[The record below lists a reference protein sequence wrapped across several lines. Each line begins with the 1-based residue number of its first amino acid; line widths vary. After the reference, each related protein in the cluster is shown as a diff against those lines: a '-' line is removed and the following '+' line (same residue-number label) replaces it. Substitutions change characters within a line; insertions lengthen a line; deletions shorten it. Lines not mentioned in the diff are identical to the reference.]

1 LASIS
6 YKLTTSKA
14 KMNTPEDVKDL
25 LERLLEAGEVGKK
38 ANKELNSILRKD
50 KENFLLL
57 AQSLECSDCE
67 DLLKEFLQNDK
78 DSLQTLGLELMRR
91 MRRPTL
97 PLLEPVADISRL
109 PGAKEVLLRFPHA
122 ALKKELHS
130 LIKSK
135 NEEESVVGLELARY
149 LGASAE
155 EYTPLIAEVFAQDLR
170 PKSSRAAVHTL
181 AALAPKEDHPKLLS
195 NALDHWNEEVRKDV
209 RRYLEK
215 VDFPVRASIWEGH
228 PFSEDLRIQL
238 QRLGFSPKAKF
249 EITEDRPWPAL
260 SFDWGGEDKEKPKA
274 MPLSAAIWAFLR
286 SLNQPDYHLYIVWG
300 SSEDSQTFY
309 FSNEPSIY
317 VVDHKGTQRFMYVIG
332 DGSIGCF
339 ATLDLNDSSNDP
351 AVYYIER
358 WAGHKDGTWRVSF
371 SLSSYLKQLGSRSA
385 K

>member
-1 LASIS
+1 
-6 YKLTTSKA
+6 
-14 KMNTPEDVKDL
+14 MNTPEDVKDL
-25 LERLLEAGEVGKK
+25 LERLIESGEVGKK
-38 ANKELNSILRKD
+38 ANKELSTILRKD

-67 DLLKEFLQNDK
+67 DVLKELLQNDK
-78 DSLQTLGLELMRR
+78 NSLQTLGLELMRR

-109 PGAKEVLLRFPHA
+109 PGAKEVLLRFPHE

-149 LGASAE
+149 LGASAA

-170 PKSSRAAVHTL
+170 PKSSKAAVHTL
-181 AALAPKEDHPKLLS
+181 AALVPKEDHPKVLS
-195 NALDHWNEEVRKDV
+195 NALDHWNEDVRKDV
-209 RRYLEK
+209 ARYLEK
-215 VDFPVRASIWEGH
+215 IDYPVRASIWEGH

-238 QRLGFSPKAKF
+238 QRLGFSPKEKF
-249 EITEDRPWPAL
+249 ESPANRPWPSL
-260 SFDWGGEDKEKPKA
+260 SLEWGDEVKEDPKTKQVS
-274 MPLSAAIWAFLR
+274 PAIWAFLH
-286 SLNQPDYHLYIVWG
+286 SLNKPEYHLYIVWG
-300 SSEDSQTFY
+300 SSEDSQTFH
-309 FSNEPSIY
+309 FSSESSIY
-317 VVDHKGTQRFMYVIG
+317 VVDHKETQRFMYVIG

-339 ATLDLNDSSNDP
+339 ATIDLNDASNDP
-351 AVYYIER
+351 SVYYMER
-358 WAGHKDGTWRVSF
+358 WAGHKNGTWRVAF